1 MPFPRAHLVSAI
13 VAASLVM
20 APVAHADR
28 NVEIKA
34 DRPGV
39 TAAIRALGGDGETIA
54 TCSVPCT
61 LNVPD
66 GRYRI
71 EVESDGPTRRRA
83 LNVDRDLKIDVR
95 VGSTS
100 ASTGRV
106 LGITGTAVAGTALL
120 ASILVGGACFGG
132 TCSDADWANIRRDR
146 YIGFGVAGVSAAV
159 AVSAWVLYFT
169 NRTSFRI
176 AGSPAVLVAMPRP
189 GGLTAGFAAS
199 F

>member
-1 MPFPRAHLVSAI
+1 LRACLGDPAPRA
-13 VAASLVM
+13 
-20 APVAHADR
+20 
-28 NVEIKA
+28 EI
-34 DRPGV
+34 
-39 TAAIRALGGDGETIA
+39 
-54 TCSVPCT
+54 
-61 LNVPD
+61 
-66 GRYRI
+66 
-71 EVESDGPTRRRA
+71 
-83 LNVDRDLKIDVR
+83 DRDLKVDVR
-95 VGSTS
+95 AGSTS

-120 ASILVGGACFGG
+120 ASILVCGACFGG